1 MTPLQS
7 GVMAADDEVRP
18 RLPRKALEIF
28 HPLFLGSGEESVHSL
43 PHHVAVHADRRSP
56 LADLLHELV
65 ARLTV
70 CPGALRQ
77 WHDANMHALQ
87 QIGFPR
93 FRPRL
98 SLHIS
103 KRPERIGGDQ
113 E

>member
-70 CPGALRQ
+70 CPGAL
-77 WHDANMHALQ
+77 DANMHALQ